1 MLSAGT
7 PIASTV
13 ALIEPMRSVLMM
25 PQRNSGEIKINEA
38 TALCKAD
45 KSREGFTLMAKLA
58 RFIGHLE

>member
-1 MLSAGT
+1 
-7 PIASTV
+7 
-13 ALIEPMRSVLMM
+13 MRSVLMM

>member
-1 MLSAGT
+1 
-7 PIASTV
+7 
-13 ALIEPMRSVLMM
+13 MRSVLM

-58 RFIGHLE
+58 RFIGHLESHRGITPEL